1 MKNDKKNAELAGLYL
16 AFSGKIY
23 ASAHYNS
30 FEFAPTDYRHVMEYA
45 INNMSNKYDIVK
57 EGSVIGAVRSLTDTY
72 MDSYRSRFKDFDDD
86 DVSYLLQQLK
96 NRVKAFIINIAKE
109 YYTAYENKDYI
120 TYDSDNLSEKD
131 VDSLLKLNIPLFDCT
146 LWYKGTSSFWVNGNI
161 ENIIDFKLGYNSK
174 KEKIKISSPN
184 FICGLAAS
192 LTIIHI
198 INVIIQHQK
207 ILSIK
212 YNFYQNN
219 IEIEKKE

>member
-1 MKNDKKNAELAGLYL
+1 MIKEIYKENIGNFFLEQYQEKFLTYTVGIIGCGASGQYILEYLIRLGVKKIICFDGDQIEESNLNRQIYTSYNNLGKSKIKESFKHCKTVNNNIIYNFYNIYYNYQYKN
-16 AFSGKIY
+16 
-23 ASAHYNS
+23 
-30 FEFAPTDYRHVMEYA
+30 V
-45 INNMSNKYDIVK
+45 
-57 EGSVIGAVRSLTDTY
+57 
-72 MDSYRSRFKDFDDD
+72 
-86 DVSYLLQQLK
+86 LK
-96 NRVKAFIINIAKE
+96 NCNFIINCA
-109 YYTAYENKDYI
+109 
-120 TYDSDNLSEKD
+120 DNLSEKD